1 MIIDKT
7 RELNLKAKLFILYN
21 PEDPIAE
28 GYYSSSSTVKDPE
41 NLNPVNRNFK
51 QSSYVTLS
59 GKKYNKSNSLFKLIP
74 SLNNG
79 HIPPINPSIGSPRC
93 TFAFGS
99 IVPGEKHPIW
109 DLLTGPKLDDKQP
122 YQYNPNFVGN
132 EIKISQS
139 GTGASVVNT
148 AKRIDKTTPVI
159 PYSSLNYFGAKNV
172 LNTYNIWALCDEKL
186 NLLTYDCQKYGNQ
199 IIDYK
204 KYPNAPKLETKG
216 DINGESSIYFAS
228 PKSVS
233 YIYRVFPL
241 IFDTVFEK
249 DAYVYAAKN
258 YFENG
263 KQAGSIRY
271 VKKVVEQ
278 PNRNQS
284 FHLTIYPS
292 FDNNTQSG
300 QQSQITVRIGYV
312 GTSNQVAYQLNITQ
326 DQSKFYVINPKNEFL
341 EQNFNVELT
350 MSDAKQKIDLY
361 MHFLEDIVLVGFN
374 PDPSTWNNIS
384 PIAINKYTTN
394 DHYIHGLY
402 SDATI
407 AIECAYAS
415 CNIQYGPLC
424 FNNFNTDENTTVIEP
439 YVIFSTKT
447 PYASYILSPYTG
459 YKQISTNGVSNYND
473 ARGDLHQV
481 DFIGVAQ
488 AENSDQSFA
497 QVKFN
502 SVIGGPIFTKI
513 ENSLNSNDDV
523 KYTLAN
529 NNNLLYPIA
538 SGKKD
543 SFKPLYAN
551 DISEYLTEWTI
562 TYDHN
567 KSNLIFSTAE
577 VTFKNLDAASSM
589 FNERYNG
596 MNILSLIE
604 KNMIV
609 LELSAGYGDE
619 LNVFFQGFIKNTR
632 TTRSASESVTV
643 FNCEDVGKT
652 ILSTTVFKNFVLFAG
667 AKIKYSIQRCFEHSG
682 FYRYFK
688 LRDNPGYNK
697 SIYAHMSFNQIEQKQ
712 VQCTEGEPVID
723 KLAIFLDDYMTK
735 QSEMPYL
742 RFDYNTQF
750 FEMDWRYDPKYQDVL
765 KLFGVDVASRE
776 KAFDENLTDWHGL
789 LSGPFTISTDNGK
802 FYKYIEV
809 RGFGYE
815 GFIPATFTQNQDN
828 GFKRILDGDFSVNGY
843 VGYEKSFYKSLGSL
857 FPDSL
862 SVKTW
867 LNKFRDIHLKPL
879 YSLSFNCYIT
889 RPLNVHGS
897 FLVKSVWENKTRQ
910 TDAYLYSNVTYKC
923 DKANNLLTAT
933 VTGVQS
939 TKTE

>member
-1 MIIDKT
+1 MITDKT

-28 GYYSSSSTVKDPE
+28 GYYSSNSTVKDPE

-51 QSSYVTLS
+51 QSSYVILS
-59 GKKYNKSNSLFKLIP
+59 GQKYNKSNSLFKTIP

-79 HIPPINPSIGSPRC
+79 HIPPVNTGIGSPRC

-99 IVPGEKHPIW
+99 IVPGEKHPIY
-109 DLLTGPKLDDKQP
+109 DLLTGPKLDGP

-132 EIKISQS
+132 EIKVSQS
-139 GTGASVVNT
+139 GTGASIGST
-148 AKRIDKTTPVI
+148 AKIIDKKTPVI
-159 PYSSLNYFGAKNV
+159 PYSSLNLFGAKNV
-172 LNTYNIWALCDEKL
+172 LNTYNIWALCDDKL
-186 NLLTYDCQKYGNQ
+186 NLLTYDCQKYGGQN
-199 IIDYK
+199 IDYK
-204 KYPNAPKLETKG
+204 KYPNAPILQTKG

-241 IFDTVFEK
+241 IYDTVFEK

-258 YFENG
+258 YYENG
-263 KQAGSIRY
+263 RGVGQIPY

-278 PNRNQS
+278 ANRNQS

-312 GTSNQVAYQLNITQ
+312 GTSNQVAYQLNISQ

-341 EQNFNVELT
+341 EQQFNVTLD
-350 MSDAKQKIDLY
+350 MSEAKQKIDLY
-361 MHFLEDIVLVGFN
+361 MHFLEDFVLVGFN
-374 PDPSTWNNIS
+374 PDPSTWNNIF

-394 DHYIHGLY
+394 DHYIHGLN

-407 AIECAYAS
+407 VIECAYAS
-415 CNIQYGPLC
+415 CDIQYEPLC

-439 YVIFSTKT
+439 YVTFSTKNPNAT
-447 PYASYILSPYTG
+447 YSLSPYKG
-459 YKQISTNGVSNYND
+459 YKQKLTNGVSNYND
-473 ARGDLHQV
+473 ARGDSHQI
-481 DFIGVAQ
+481 DYIGVKKD
-488 AENSDQSFA
+488 ENSDMNFA

-502 SVIGGPIFTKI
+502 SVIGGPIFTKL
-513 ENSLNSNDDV
+513 ENSLNSNDDI
-523 KYTLAN
+523 KYTLAP

-538 SGKKD
+538 SGQKD
-543 SFKPLYAN
+543 SLKPLYAN

-562 TYDHN
+562 SYDHN
-567 KSNLIFSTAE
+567 TSNLIFSTAE

-589 FNERYNG
+589 LNERYSG

-643 FNCEDVGKT
+643 FGCEDVGKT

-667 AKIKYSIQRCFEHSG
+667 AKMKYSIQRCFEHSG

-688 LRDNPGYNK
+688 LNDNPGYYN
-697 SIYAHMSFNQIEQKQ
+697 SIHASMSFTQLEQKQ
-712 VQCTEGEPVID
+712 VQCSEGEPVID
-723 KLAIFLDDYMTK
+723 KLKTFLDEYMTK

-765 KLFGVDVASRE
+765 KLFGVNVASRE

-789 LSGPFTISTDNGK
+789 LSGPFTVSTDNGR
-802 FYKYIEV
+802 FYKYFEA

-843 VGYEKSFYKSLGSL
+843 VGYEKSFYKSLGNL

-867 LNKFRDIHLKPL
+867 LTRFRDIHLKPL
-879 YSLSFNCYIT
+879 YTLSFTCYIT

-897 FLVKSVWENKTRQ
+897 FFVKSVWENKTRQ
-910 TDAYLYSNVTYKC
+910 TDAYLYTNVTYKC

-933 VTGVQS
+933 VTGNQS